1 MTARD
6 RGILCTVLIAVVLMF
21 TAGAHGQPAQP
32 APTTSSAVTT
42 VPGTIAPPAP
52 GAPTQ
57 PAIAVTS
64 VPSPASPQNP
74 TDQVMWA
81 LAMSYL
87 LKYLTQKGWLSF
99 LTPTSSSRIKAFVGF
114 VVAFGTAAGIH
125 LAVNGSLFDAHG
137 AEFTVTGLSFDA
149 LKDVGFQWVAQQGW
163 YDTIVKKAATP

>member
-1 MTARD
+1 MTGRD
-6 RGILCTVLIAVVLMF
+6 RGILCAALVVLVLAF
-21 TAGAHGQPAQP
+21 TTGARGQPP
-32 APTTSSAVTT
+32 PTPSSTVTT
-42 VPGTIAPPAP
+42 VPGTIQPPAP

-99 LTPTSSSRIKAFVGF
+99 LTPTSSARIKAFVGF

-137 AEFTVTGLSFDA
+137 AQFTITGLSFDA

-163 YDTIVKKAATP
+163 YDTIVKKAVTA